1 VPARVFRNT
10 VENTVQGHTMIL
22 EKEHLCGGCYTEGWT
37 PPASIASGSS
47 GGWQSE
53 SCGFMT
59 GTQGW
64 VKYRLRRDS
73 DGANRGLIYTYW
85 TNPYLGVTRPHFE
98 LAGQDVV
105 ADCDEDEP
113 GAGSSFGPATGENAP
128 PSDLSLDIVGSRR
141 NGDPATADELTDL
154 IRVAIAP
161 LVVLTTSGIWER
173 MEITYRLRS
182 SSTPAV
188 FPAPKPRTR
197 SLETKPD
204 PATFT
209 GTWTGSSL
217 SVSLSLVGPRRL
229 HAYLMDRTQALP
241 LELDVSASL
250 GAIGAVRPIQEL
262 SAQLAV
268 AATDMVELRSSAALA
283 ALSASLYAVEERP
296 AGTPVWMAAPAR
308 RDVAVLA
315 RPLTLT
321 VVKSHAQ
328 DLGIEMSPD
337 FDVVAAAVA
346 ERANEADYMLHL
358 GSGVVL
364 YLIRIE
370 EEGTLVDYQ
379 LHYQRVS
386 DDGAVLV
393 DTDLTYL
400 ISLH

>member
-1 VPARVFRNT
+1 
-10 VENTVQGHTMIL
+10 MIL

-37 PPASIASGSS
+37 PPASITSGSS

-73 DGANRGLIYTYW
+73 DGAARGLIYIYW
-85 TNPYLGVTRPHFE
+85 TNPYLGVTRPRFE

-113 GAGSSFGPATGENAP
+113 GAGSSFGSASGENAP

-173 MEITYRLRS
+173 MEITYQLRS
-182 SSTPAV
+182 SSTPTL

-197 SLETKPD
+197 SLETKPE

-209 GTWTGSSL
+209 GTWTGSSV
-217 SVSLSLVGPRRL
+217 SVSLSLVGPKRL
-229 HAYLMDRTQALP
+229 HAYLTDRTQAVP
-241 LELDVSASL
+241 LELDVRAAL
-250 GAIGAVRPIQEL
+250 GAVGAVRPIQEL
-262 SAQLAV
+262 SALLAG
-268 AATDMVELRSSAALA
+268 AAADPVELRSAAAFA

-296 AGTPVWMAAPAR
+296 AGIPVWMAPPAR
-308 RDVAVLA
+308 DGVVAFLL
-315 RPLTLT
+315 PIDLTA
-321 VVKSHAQ
+321 VKSHAQ
-328 DLGIEMSPD
+328 AVGIEMFPG
-337 FDVVAAAVA
+337 FDVVAASVA
-346 ERANEADYMLHL
+346 ERVNEADYMLHL

-370 EEGTLVDYQ
+370 EEGALVDYQ

-386 DDGAVLV
+386 DDGAVLA